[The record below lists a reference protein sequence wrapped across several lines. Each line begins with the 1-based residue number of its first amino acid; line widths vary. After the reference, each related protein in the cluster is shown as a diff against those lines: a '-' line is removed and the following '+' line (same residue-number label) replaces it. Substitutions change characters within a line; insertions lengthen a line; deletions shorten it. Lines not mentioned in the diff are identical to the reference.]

1 MLKMKRQLSLP
12 APCWNRCS
20 NYTKHCCSRS
30 MRTWVRE
37 TRVSIKGRF
46 GRGYQIGDRRATHF
60 FPAESTACA
69 MYPGPRFKWMC
80 WRRICPEGTTFNK
93 KSFNS
98 FFLLIQCVYPEPDVL
113 LLITIC
119 LILVL
124 ALCLILVLP
133 VMGGWISER
142 CDLSGKLLWLRMAA
156 RSQVHTNTSS
166 RPAGR
171 FLQRLSFQ
179 QTEFQCEPPPLQRR
193 EAHTGK
199 HNPGWHRDTRA
210 GISGEHYRMHQTS
223 TLERSC
229 WSNWHWKVLQWKRN
243 RSWKHLTNTGKVFG
257 LTRVSKGKG

>member
-1 MLKMKRQLSLP
+1 MTITNCKLQILVPKISLFAQVFIQLRVLFHPRRCSYRAQRQPHGRVKMLKMKRQLSLP

-80 WRRICPEGTTFNK
+80 WRRICPEGTTLNK

-98 FFLLIQCVYPEPDVL
+98 FFLIQCVYPEPDVL

-119 LILVL
+119 LVLVL
-124 ALCLILVLP
+124 ALCRILVLP
-133 VMGGWISER
+133 VMGGV
-142 CDLSGKLLWLRMAA
+142 G
-156 RSQVHTNTSS
+156 
-166 RPAGR
+166 
-171 FLQRLSFQ
+171 
-179 QTEFQCEPPPLQRR
+179 
-193 EAHTGK
+193 
-199 HNPGWHRDTRA
+199 
-210 GISGEHYRMHQTS
+210 
-223 TLERSC
+223 
-229 WSNWHWKVLQWKRN
+229 
-243 RSWKHLTNTGKVFG
+243 
-257 LTRVSKGKG
+257 